1 MNVDDVLAEALQPLS
16 EPLSTAESL
25 VSNVLARLNHSR
37 PAGRALD
44 GPPAAP
50 RRSQGRWSA
59 RVAVAVVAI
68 AAVGLFL
75 LFSRHAP
82 SITLAQVTAAV
93 DRQHWAHLVYRDGS
107 ETWVCL
113 DDGKFLM
120 KLVRDSQPPSYY
132 LRDPATRTEQ
142 RYDFF
147 REIRLSR
154 PEVWVLGTNRNGKI
168 IPLDVDE
175 LTFSDSDLA
184 RPRRSTDEDRSKLA
198 AVVDFDIVT
207 EDGRRLG
214 HFSHQRRDALGELQV
229 SKELW
234 VDLATKLPVRIRSW
248 GFAAGSATRVA
259 REGTYEF
266 LEKGPSDLYDLG
278 VPRTIPIV
286 SQIETETETEQA
298 IPAEARRA
306 IAGAKSAVRRFP
318 HRFRVLK
325 IEGANQQTIT
335 YVDSGDAHPFG
346 WAVGD
351 EAVGTVGRYFSAD
364 CQDTGRA
371 SRKYAELTAE
381 AAFNLSVPIP
391 ADEISQAFPF
401 ASSVYTVLIDG
412 RRWFVLTRTSV
423 NPPKSQLQVLTA
435 SSSRDIDDLESQW
448 EFADWNWTELATGK
462 SSEAAPPGQM
472 LVHAERVD
480 LKNDWFVDPARDYT
494 VARHVEYRLND
505 GKWEKRETRAVKWE
519 HLPDGPWYVS
529 AWETRRRGLVTGIDK
544 DGKRTQQEEEIID
557 CVRLLITPLRP
568 EDLPAGIFDGDKFLD
583 AAKAAGAQLR
593 VD

>member
-1 MNVDDVLAEALQPLS
+1 MNVDDVLADALQPLR
-16 EPLSTAESL
+16 EPLSPGESL
-25 VSNVLARLNHSR
+25 VSTVLARLDHSR
-37 PAGRALD
+37 PLGRAPD
-44 GPPAAP
+44 GFSLAP
-50 RRSQGRWSA
+50 RRSHECWSA

-68 AAVGLFL
+68 VAVGLLL

-120 KLVRDSQPPSYY
+120 KLIRDSQPPSYF

-142 RYDFF
+142 RYDGLH
-147 REIRLSR
+147 EIHRSR

-168 IPLDVDE
+168 IPLDVDS

-184 RPRRSTDEDRSKLA
+184 QPRRMTDEERSKLA
-198 AVVDFDIVT
+198 VVVDFDIVA
-207 EDGRRLG
+207 EDGHRLG
-214 HFSHQRRDALGELQV
+214 HFSHQTRDALGELQV

-234 VDLATKLPVRIRSW
+234 VDLVTKLPVRIRSW

-266 LEKGPSDLYDLG
+266 VEKGPGDLYDFG

-286 SQIETETETEQA
+286 TQIETEKEAQQS
-298 IPAEARRA
+298 IPAETRRA
-306 IAGAKSAVRRFP
+306 IVGAKSAVRLFP
-318 HRFRVLK
+318 HRFRVLT
-325 IEGANQQTIT
+325 IESGSQQTIT

-346 WAVGD
+346 WAAGD
-351 EAVGTVGRYFSAD
+351 EAGETIGRYFSAD
-364 CQDTGRA
+364 CQNADRV
-371 SRKYAELTAE
+371 SRKFAALVAKAAIDLT
-381 AAFNLSVPIP
+381 VPIP
-391 ADEISQAFPF
+391 ADDMSQAFPF
-401 ASSVYTVLIDG
+401 HASVNTVLIDG
-412 RRWFVLTRTSV
+412 RRWFVLTRMSL

-435 SSSRDIDDLESQW
+435 DSSRDVDELESQW
-448 EFADWNWTELATGK
+448 EFANWNWTELATGK
-462 SSEAAPPGQM
+462 SAEAAPPGQI
-472 LVHAERVD
+472 LVHAERGD

-494 VARHVEYRLND
+494 VARHVEYQLND
-505 GKWEKRETRAVKWE
+505 GKWEKRDTRAVKWE

-529 AWETRRRGLVTGIDK
+529 AWETRRRDLVTSVDRN
-544 DGKRTQQEEEIID
+544 GKRTQQEEEIID
-557 CVRLLITPLRP
+557 RVRLVITPLRP

-583 AAKAAGAQLR
+583 AAKAAGAQIR
-593 VD
+593 AE